1 MIFDFFFTFYLT
13 FRFQDWYPSAI
24 THIRMEIIE
33 IETDTETRYLMRN
46 QNKTETFKG
55 EKLATITR
63 RNRNVK
69 NWKTENKSWKFKN
82 KTKLKLKERNE

>member
-1 MIFDFFFTFYLT
+1 
-13 FRFQDWYPSAI
+13 
-24 THIRMEIIE
+24 
-33 IETDTETRYLMRN
+33 MRN